1 MTLPG
6 VTQRRPELGALP
18 NPAGQRGPS
27 ALAASGAP
35 AGCAPGPR
43 PAPGP
48 RTLIF
53 VLGTLLLVSRR
64 RGSWLGKAR
73 LVAGREQGEGT
84 RPGACPGHQRPGHVQ
99 ADRTVGRVRR
109 RRGVPGPA
117 APTWTERAKSPRSA
131 CGSLAGLATA
141 GGPRGEFQNSGG
153 TRVKLETPEQAQGA
167 IEILAFFSF
176 FLFTFFTQ
184 I

>member
-109 RRGVPGPA
+109 RAGSPA
-117 APTWTERAKSPRSA
+117 RRRRP
-131 CGSLAGLATA
+131 
-141 GGPRGEFQNSGG
+141 GPRGRRARAPPAGPWPGWPRRAVPGVNSRIVEGPG
-153 TRVKLETPEQAQGA
+153 SSWKLPSKRRER
-167 IEILAFFSF
+167 
-176 FLFTFFTQ
+176 
-184 I
+184 